1 MREEKLGGNMERL
14 MKFTAKF
21 AAVLLL
27 LALIPFI
34 LAYLIG
40 LVFTTSEYWFWV
52 KVCRFAVLGLII
64 VVPMLVQQWRENQR
78 FFLKWVF
85 FLLLYVV
92 VTTYLWVKGF

>member
-1 MREEKLGGNMERL
+1 MERL

-21 AAVLLL
+21 SAMLLL